1 MSVETAFAAIG
12 RAIATALSASPAVC
26 PRVAY
31 QRTRP
36 VGQNEVTAVVVRLV
50 GRSQAARA
58 GTGGGLDWKTPYAI
72 DCYARG
78 STDDETQELI
88 DDLLA
93 RVHERV
99 LADPSI
105 GGRVMGL
112 EVDSVAWD
120 FEAAD
125 QTLGAATLVL
135 QALHRTR
142 TGNLAVL
149 F

>member
-1 MSVETAFAAIG
+1 MQTAFAAIG
-12 RAIATALSASPAVC
+12 RAIAASLSAAPAVC
-26 PRVAY
+26 SRVAY

-36 VGQNEVTAVVVRLV
+36 IGQSEVTAVVVRLV
-50 GRSQAARA
+50 GRSQAERA
-58 GTGGGLDWKTPYAI
+58 GTAGGLDWKTPYAI

-78 STDDETQELI
+78 STDEETQELV

-93 RVHERV
+93 RVHQRV
-99 LADPSI
+99 LADPSV
-105 GGRVMGL
+105 GGHLMGL

-142 TGNLAVL
+142 SNNLAAV